1 MINHRGP
8 PPPPVAPKQALRNS
22 RREHQKTEV
31 QHEEAPVFYPTV
43 EEFADPIK
51 YIKSIEPACEE
62 FGLARVVPPTGFG
75 PTDINMASKARFET
89 KLQKLQALGEGTSF
103 EDGRTFTVSSFRK
116 QADKFKAAR
125 GYAAA
130 DESAYSAIEQDYWD
144 ALKGA
149 SGEDIQV
156 IYHHAPYMTV
166 FCFTAAACITS
177 PYLGHYSRATFPIR
191 LPKHH
196 SARRSTRTATL
207 NNNDAGGV
215 RLRQPRVRVSRPP
228 CMRDRTRLWHS
239 GVRRREFLEH
249 QECRVQR
256 GVHDP
261 ARCARDSRDQPAVAL
276 LGHAL
281 RDVLLVRFDP
291 TCPAVVEGKP
301 HPRKPYAV
309 DQHIFVP
316 NMHATHR
323 HVEDLYLPSIN
334 YLHFGDAK
342 QWYGIPRAYA
352 KKFRDVMAKTMK
364 LRVEEEEDLEH
375 AIVAMISPETLNA
388 HGVPVFKAVQRAGEF
403 IVTFPEAFH
412 CGFSY
417 GFNVGEAANF
427 ATEDWIA
434 HGSRAVHD
442 YRIKAKREVFSF
454 DRLLFTLASNLDDLQ
469 NPALLLGELERVGM
483 EEIRL
488 RERLVQSGVARM
500 PNPQVSEEAI
510 AGSEIS
516 EADAA
521 FDDMRVCHLCQH
533 TCFLSAVVS
542 DSSET
547 QVACPRC
554 FDGTRSSQ
562 SAVIEWYSDA
572 QIRSTIKAVS
582 KFVRSHSASKGKR
595 RNKKRAAAS
604 LG

>member
-1 MINHRGP
+1 M
-8 PPPPVAPKQALRNS
+8 Q
-22 RREHQKTEV
+22 
-31 QHEEAPVFYPTV
+31 V
-43 EEFADPIK
+43 EYGSDSLGSGFPDRPACVT
-51 YIKSIEPACEE
+51 EPA
-62 FGLARVVPPTGFG
+62 FGTPEYVAASSWNIKNVAFSEGSTIRHVAHEIPG
-75 PTDINMASKARFET
+75 INQPW
-89 KLQKLQALGEGTSF
+89 L
-103 EDGRTFTVSSFRK
+103 
-116 QADKFKAAR
+116 
-125 GYAAA
+125 
-130 DESAYSAIEQDYWD
+130 YWGM
-144 ALKGA
+144 L
-149 SGEDIQV
+149 
-156 IYHHAPYMTV
+156 
-166 FCFTAAACITS
+166 F
-177 PYLGHYSRATFPIR
+177 ATFCWYVLIR
-191 LPKHH
+191 PVPQSWKESLTPANLTQLTNT
-196 SARRSTRTATL
+196 SSYQTCM
-207 NNNDAGGV
+207 
-215 RLRQPRVRVSRPP
+215 QP
-228 CMRDRTRLWHS
+228 
-239 GVRRREFLEH
+239 
-249 QECRVQR
+249 
-256 GVHDP
+256 
-261 ARCARDSRDQPAVAL
+261 
-276 LGHAL
+276 
-281 RDVLLVRFDP
+281 
-291 TCPAVVEGKP
+291 
-301 HPRKPYAV
+301 
-309 DQHIFVP
+309 
-316 NMHATHR
+316 HR

-364 LRVEEEEDLEH
+364 LRVQEEEDLEH